1 MKNLVNL
8 PTILLLTTTLILLFQ
23 ISIYKT
29 HQNNSQHLQAQVDD
43 LQTRLTISSS
53 TNKKLQQQLTKIE
66 KKLAPKYYHLAQ
78 NN

>member
-29 HQNNSQHLQAQVDD
+29 HQNNNQHLQAQVDD

-53 TNKKLQQQLTKIE
+53 TNKKLQQELTKIE

>member
-29 HQNNSQHLQAQVDD
+29 HKNNSQHLQAQVDD

>member
-29 HQNNSQHLQAQVDD
+29 NQSNNQHLQAQVDD

-66 KKLAPKYYHLAQ
+66 KKLTPKYYHLAQ

>member
-8 PTILLLTTTLILLFQ
+8 PTILLLTTTFILLFQ

-29 HQNNSQHLQAQVDD
+29 HQSNNQHLQAQVND
-43 LQTRLTISSS
+43 LQIQLTTSSS
-53 TNKKLQQQLTKIE
+53 TNKKLQLRLTKIE

>member
-23 ISIYKT
+23 ISTYKT

-43 LQTRLTISSS
+43 LQTRLTTSSS

-66 KKLAPKYYHLAQ
+66 KKLAPEYYHLAQ